1 MEKVS
6 DKLDIRNYKE
16 LITIP
21 NDISQLKMPIAE
33 FQPDPNQP
41 RKYFDE
47 VALSELSES
56 IKQYG
61 VLQPIIYYVNE
72 SGQKIIVAGERRYQA
87 AKRGK
92 LSEIPAIVID
102 GTEADKVALIENIL
116 RQDLTPLEE
125 AEALQRLK
133 EKYKYSNDKLSQV
146 FTKSPS
152 TISETLSINK
162 LPDTIKERYKTNP
175 ELAKRELV
183 KIARMRSEVGQIN
196 TYNKLTNYKPETEE
210 PKDNDQEGKENY
222 KLTLGFIKSLAGKLS
237 KSNIVISNDEEKEN
251 IKNQIAQLSNAIND
265 FLNKYNLR

>member
-1 MEKVS
+1 M
-6 DKLDIRNYKE
+6 
-16 LITIP
+16 P
-21 NDISQLKMPIAE
+21 NDIAQLKIPIAE

-47 VALSELSES
+47 IALNELSES

-87 AKRGK
+87 AKRAQ

-102 GTEADKVALIENIL
+102 GREADKVALIENIL
-116 RQDLTPLEE
+116 RQDLTPFEE

-133 EKYKYSNDKLSQV
+133 EKYKYSNEKLSQV

-152 TISETLSINK
+152 IISETLSINK
-162 LPDTIKERYKTNP
+162 LPDAIKERYKANP
-175 ELAKRELV
+175 QLAKRDLI
-183 KIARMRSEVGQIN
+183 KIARMRSEEGQIN

-210 PKDNDQEGKENY
+210 PKDTEKDGKENY
-222 KLTLGFIKSLAGKLS
+222 KLALAFIKSLTGKLS

-251 IKNQIAQLSNAIND
+251 LKTQIAQLSNAIND
-265 FLNKYNLR
+265 FVNRYNLS

>member
-1 MEKVS
+1 M
-6 DKLDIRNYKE
+6 
-16 LITIP
+16 P
-21 NDISQLKMPIAE
+21 NDISQLKVPIAE

-47 VALSELSES
+47 TALSELSES

-87 AKRGK
+87 AKRAQ

-102 GTEADKVALIENIL
+102 GSEADKVALIENIL

-133 EKYKYSNDKLSQV
+133 EKYKYSNEKLSQV

-152 TISETLSINK
+152 IISETLSINK
-162 LPDTIKERYKTNP
+162 LPDTIKERYKANP
-175 ELAKRELV
+175 QLAKRDLI
-183 KIARMRSEVGQIN
+183 KIARMRSEEGQIN

-210 PKDNDQEGKENY
+210 PKDSEKDGKENY
-222 KLTLGFIKSLAGKLS
+222 KLALGFMKSLTVKLS

-251 IKNQIAQLSNAIND
+251 LKNQIAQLSNAIND
-265 FLNKYNLR
+265 FVNKYNLS

>member
-1 MEKVS
+1 M
-6 DKLDIRNYKE
+6 
-16 LITIP
+16 P

-47 VALSELSES
+47 TALCELSES

-87 AKRGK
+87 AKRAQ

-133 EKYKYSNDKLSQV
+133 EKYKYSNEKLSQV

-152 TISETLSINK
+152 IISEALSINK
-162 LPDTIKERYKTNP
+162 LPDAIKERYKENP
-175 ELAKRELV
+175 QLAKRELI
-183 KIARMRSEVGQIN
+183 KIARMRSEEGQIN
-196 TYNKLTNYKPETEE
+196 AYNKLTNYKPETAE
-210 PKDNDQEGKENY
+210 PKDTDQEGKENY
-222 KLTLGFIKSLAGKLS
+222 KLTLSFIKSLTGKLS
-237 KSNIVISNDEEKEN
+237 KSNIVISSDEEKEN
-251 IKNQIAQLSNAIND
+251 LKTQISQLSTAIND
-265 FLNKYNLR
+265 FLNKYNLS